1 MNSIC
6 EILFNLEHLCPQHIG
21 GDHRVS
27 HFVEFWWRKVE
38 RRLKRRGK
46 GNGRQRWAIYT
57 ELGILE
63 VLQPWWDC
71 MESFQDLLFLP
82 SAPMGSLCTVI
93 QNSRMKDKMT
103 NNDRYRSCSQMG
115 KGDERGK
122 KGLTIS
128 AFLYLGS
135 LFVVCFVR
143 VLLMLVFKM
152 CSVSPA
158 DAAGWENRS
167 LLQRQNTTFVLEWV
181 EESIRVPCEKF
192 PECVTEEVC
201 LICVLKYV
209 RMLQY
214 IQTSTRG
221 AQTNTDRKCTSN
233 THCYVPTWV
242 QIQHCSVKA
251 HPKLSQAPD
260 HFLNEWLMC
269 FHCVWESEQRHLTS
283 DASFRSDK
291 VWTRMS

>member
-1 MNSIC
+1 MG
-6 EILFNLEHLCPQHIG
+6 HLYGAGNTG
-21 GDHRVS
+21 GPATLV
-27 HFVEFWWRKVE
+27 
-38 RRLKRRGK
+38 RLC
-46 GNGRQRWAIYT
+46 Y
-57 ELGILE
+57 
-63 VLQPWWDC
+63 
-71 MESFQDLLFLP
+71 SFQDLLFFFYYQHP
-82 SAPMGSLCTVI
+82 WEAYVQSYRTAEWKTKWQTVTDTVVVP
-93 QNSRMKDKMT
+93 RWEKEM
-103 NNDRYRSCSQMG
+103 RG
-115 KGDERGK
+115 GK
-122 KGLTIS
+122 KGQTIS

-158 DAAGWENRS
+158 DAVGWENRS

-192 PECVTEEVC
+192 PERVTEEVC

-221 AQTNTDRKCTSN
+221 AQTNTDEEMYQEHPLLR
-233 THCYVPTWV
+233 TH
-242 QIQHCSVKA
+242 S
-251 HPKLSQAPD
+251 HPKMSQVPD

-269 FHCVWESEQRHLTS
+269 FYCVWESEQRYLTS

-291 VWTRMS
+291 VWTRMT